1 MKEKTIQEVRKV
13 GKRNVVAKEQD
24 KKEIKTQT
32 IMEVMGKTYDKWMLF
47 GQVKN
52 LALKKDLISRIVK
65 FGMHFDIPKTS
76 EL

>member
-24 KKEIKTQT
+24 KKEIKTQA

-65 FGMHFDIPKTS
+65 FGMYFDIPKTS

>member
-24 KKEIKTQT
+24 KKEIKTQA
-32 IMEVMGKTYDKWMLF
+32 IMEAMGKTYDKWMLF

-52 LALKKDLISRIVK
+52 LALKKDLISRIAK